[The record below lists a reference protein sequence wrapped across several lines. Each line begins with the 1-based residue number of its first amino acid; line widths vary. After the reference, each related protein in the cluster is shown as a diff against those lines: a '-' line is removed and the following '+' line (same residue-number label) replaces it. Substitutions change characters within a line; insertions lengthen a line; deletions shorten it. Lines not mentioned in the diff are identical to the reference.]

1 MKEVKGM
8 NPNKV
13 PFNYFYITCQK
24 KYKLILFENMRSKL
38 QNNTNKDLDYFE
50 IQFQKFYH
58 MTLEEKVSMMKKAIW
73 ETCVEYISLS
83 NTPIEVIP
91 NDAFELLQMILDMIT
106 ENSYQESFLQSVQ
119 FICRDYLEILGKGSP
134 ILFSSEDKDKEST
147 FLITL
152 DSKNKLNQFEAIN
165 MTLLEQTKTMVN
177 ICTMETNKELGPI
190 PKVLYRIRK
199 DI

>member
-1 MKEVKGM
+1 M
-8 NPNKV
+8 NQNKI
-13 PFNYFYITCQK
+13 PFNYFYFSCQK
-24 KYKLILFENMRSKL
+24 KYKLILFENMQSKL

-50 IQFQKFYH
+50 IQFQMFYH
-58 MTLEEKVSMMKKAIW
+58 TTLEEKVSMMKKAIW

-152 DSKNKLNQFEAIN
+152 DSKNKLNLSKIQAAFAAWFF
-165 MTLLEQTKTMVN
+165 V
-177 ICTMETNKELGPI
+177 
-190 PKVLYRIRK
+190 VLFLNV
-199 DI
+199 

>member
-1 MKEVKGM
+1 M
-8 NPNKV
+8 
-13 PFNYFYITCQK
+13 Q
-24 KYKLILFENMRSKL
+24 SKL

-50 IQFQKFYH
+50 IQFQMFYH
-58 MTLEEKVSMMKKAIW
+58 TTLEEKVSMMKKAIW

>member
-1 MKEVKGM
+1 M
-8 NPNKV
+8 NQNKI
-13 PFNYFYITCQK
+13 PFNYFYFTCQK

-38 QNNTNKDLDYFE
+38 PNNTNKDLDYFE
-50 IQFQKFYH
+50 IQFQMFYH

-83 NTPIEVIP
+83 NTPIEVIS
-91 NDAFELLQMILDMIT
+91 NDAFKLLQMILDIIT
-106 ENSYQESFLQSVQ
+106 KNSYQESFLQSVQ

-134 ILFSSEDKDKEST
+134 ILFSSEDKDKAST
-147 FLITL
+147 FLIVL
-152 DSKNKLNQFEAIN
+152 DSKNKLNQFEVIN
-165 MTLLEQTKTMVN
+165 MPLLEQTKTMVN